1 MSSSSEVLREVA
13 WEDLRVAE
21 RPDLRTGVWTRL
33 GHDSVLGDDVTEATL
48 GRLAERTRSSARAQG
63 YAVGWAEGRREAL
76 EAAAHAEVAADE
88 ERHHAEQRRTME
100 HKLALESLTRAADE
114 LQRAV
119 DEACVRVADQAS
131 AFAFE
136 VVSALLDRELALDP
150 VFDVVRRVLAVVPA
164 GSVARVRLNP
174 AVAASPGLA
183 ALTEHGVGIV
193 GDADLFPGDALV
205 EIDTSVIDL
214 RVSSAL
220 ERLREVLR

>member
-1 MSSSSEVLREVA
+1 MSSSSEVVRAVA
-13 WEDLRVAE
+13 PADLRVPE

-33 GHDSVLGDDVTEATL
+33 GDDRVLGDDVTEATL
-48 GRLAERTRSSARAQG
+48 DRLAERTRTAARAQG

-76 EAAAHAEVAADE
+76 EAAAHAEVVAEDE
-88 ERHHAEQRRTME
+88 RLRAEQRRDQE
-100 HKLALESLTRAADE
+100 HKRALESLTHAADE

-119 DEACVRVADQAS
+119 DDACARVADQAS

-150 VFDVVRRVLAVVPA
+150 VFDVVRRVLAVLPA
-164 GSVARVRLNP
+164 GSVAQVRVNP
-174 AVAASPGLA
+174 AIAASPGLA

-193 GDADLFPGDALV
+193 PDADLFPGDALV
-205 EIDTSVIDL
+205 ETDTSVIDL
-214 RVSSAL
+214 RVSAAL

>member
-1 MSSSSEVLREVA
+1 MSSSSEVVRDVA
-13 WEDLRVAE
+13 HADLRLAA
-21 RPDLRTGVWTRL
+21 RPDLRSGVWTRL
-33 GHDSVLGDDVTEATL
+33 GNDSVLGDEVTEATL
-48 GRLAERTRSSARAQG
+48 GRLAERTRTAARAQG

-76 EAAAHAEVAADE
+76 EAAAHAEVANAE
-88 ERHHAEQRRTME
+88 ERRRAEQRRDE
-100 HKLALESLTRAADE
+100 QHRLALESLARAADE

-150 VFDVVRRVLAVVPA
+150 VFDVVRRVLAVLPA
-164 GSVARVRLNP
+164 GSLAQVRLHP

-183 ALTEHGVGIV
+183 PLAEHGVGIV
-193 GDADLFPGDALV
+193 ADPDLFPGDALV
-205 EIDTSVIDL
+205 ETDTSVIDL
-214 RVSSAL
+214 RVSAAL